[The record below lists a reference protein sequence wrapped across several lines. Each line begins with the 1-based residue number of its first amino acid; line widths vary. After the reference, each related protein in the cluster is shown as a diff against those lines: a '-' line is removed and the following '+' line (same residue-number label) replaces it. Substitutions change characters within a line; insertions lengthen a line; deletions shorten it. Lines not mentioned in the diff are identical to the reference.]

1 MFPTANER
9 SPPKVRRAGTRSLED
24 GMSRSAKGVRAWG
37 AGAAAL
43 TLAAACS
50 PTVRVMAPTE
60 PIEINLNINITQDI
74 RVRMDR
80 EIEDLISENPDL
92 F

>member
-1 MFPTANER
+1 MSPSLKRASAPALLMGLALGTAC
-9 SPPKVRRAGTRSLED
+9 T
-24 GMSRSAKGVRAWG
+24 
-37 AGAAAL
+37 
-43 TLAAACS
+43 

-80 EIEDLISENPDL
+80 EIEGLITDNPDL

>member
-1 MFPTANER
+1 
-9 SPPKVRRAGTRSLED
+9 
-24 GMSRSAKGVRAWG
+24 MSRSAKKAPLGVLG
-37 AGAAAL
+37 LAGAAAL

-80 EIEDLISENPDL
+80 EIEDLINDNPDL